1 MKKLMEGWRSFGKQV
16 LNEQGDWYSEEHET
30 LADKKFAE
38 RGADIGEWGH
48 FATEDDP
55 RGTSEP
61 LTTDA
66 PGMAPLEDIYHDSN
80 FLKMIREDFLM
91 GYLPPRQD
99 EIISDLKGVISDYLT
114 RLKGH
119 EGDTQAIGE

>member
-1 MKKLMEGWRSFGKQV
+1 MKITKTQLKQIIKEELSSLSEG
-16 LNEQGDWYSEEHET
+16 
-30 LADKKFAE
+30 
-38 RGADIGEWGH
+38 GEWGH
-48 FATEDDP
+48 FATKADP

-66 PGMAPLEDIYHDSN
+66 PGMADMEDIYHDSE